1 MYHALEMEALKMA
14 DITLSAS
21 VRGNLLSLQN
31 TASLIGRTQDRLS
44 TGLAISSPLD
54 DAVKYFQAKSLS
66 SRATDLTERKDKID
80 QGISAL
86 ETVIEATDAIEDLVQ
101 NIKGIVDSAR
111 SGSKEER
118 KEYNNQIKELVAQVQ
133 RLVDDASYQGLN
145 LLNSSTST
153 LSVRFSEK
161 ADSKLEIKGVNF
173 NTEKFFLNSQGA
185 AAGVST
191 VNISNIIDKLG
202 FAAAGSSGLAGYNLS
217 VAVDLACFNKYADLA
232 ILRLDKTVSN
242 LRAKSATIAQN
253 AAILNIRL
261 DFTAQYTN
269 VLQEGADKLT
279 LADLNEEG
287 ANLLALQTRQQ
298 LGIQALSFAGQA
310 EQSIIG
316 LFR

>member
-1 MYHALEMEALKMA
+1 MS
-14 DITLSAS
+14 DVTLSAS

-31 TASLIGRTQDRLS
+31 TANLIGRTQDRLS
-44 TGLAISSPLD
+44 TGLAINSPID

-101 NIKGIVDSAR
+101 QMKGIVDSAR
-111 SGSKEER
+111 SGSKDER
-118 KEYNNQIKELVAQVQ
+118 TEYTEQLGELVTQVQ

-145 LLNSSTST
+145 LLNSSSST

-161 ADSKLEIKGVNF
+161 SDSKLDIQGVD
-173 NTEKFFLNSQGA
+173 LNATDFYLSTGGTA
-185 AAGVST
+185 LDVAVSNGT
-191 VNISNIIDKLG
+191 QVVYQLG
-202 FAAAGSSGLAGYNLS
+202 FTGGGSDGLAGYDLS
-217 VAVDLACFNKYADLA
+217 NASVLATFNEVADLV
-232 ILRLDKTVSN
+232 IKRLESTISN
-242 LRAKSATIAQN
+242 LRSKASTIAQN
-253 AAILNIRL
+253 AAILSIRL
-261 DFTAQYTN
+261 DFTSQYTN

>member
-1 MYHALEMEALKMA
+1 MS

-31 TASLIGRTQDRLS
+31 TANLIGRTQDRLS
-44 TGLAISSPLD
+44 TGLAINSPID

-118 KEYNNQIKELVAQVQ
+118 REYNVQIKELVVQVQ

-145 LLNSSTST
+145 LLISSTST
-153 LSVRFSEK
+153 LSVRFSDK
-161 ADSKLEIKGVNF
+161 ADSKLDIKGVNF
-173 NTEKFFLNSQGA
+173 NASSFYKNSA
-185 AAGVST
+185 AADAGLST
-191 VNISNIIDKLG
+191 VNISNIVNKLG
-202 FAAAGSSGLAGYNLS
+202 FVDGSTSGLAAYNLS
-217 VAVDLACFNKYADLA
+217 VAADLASFNKAADLA
-232 ILRLDKTVSN
+232 IVRLDKTVSN

-261 DFTAQYTN
+261 DFTSQYTN

>member
-1 MYHALEMEALKMA
+1 MP

-44 TGLAISSPLD
+44 TGLAINSPID

-66 SRATDLTERKDKID
+66 SRASDLTERKDKID

-86 ETVIEATDAIEDLVQ
+86 ETVIEATDSIEDLVQ
-101 NIKGIVDSAR
+101 NIKGIIDSAR
-111 SGSKEER
+111 SGSVEER
-118 KEYNNQIKELVAQVQ
+118 REYNKQIKELVVQVQ

-145 LLNSSTST
+145 LLNSTAST

-161 ADSKLEIKGVNF
+161 ADSKLDINGVNF
-173 NTEKFFLNSQGA
+173 NSDQFYLNSVGA

-191 VNISNIIDKLG
+191 VNATQIIAALG
-202 FAAAGSSGLAGYNLS
+202 ITKGGASGLAGYNLS
-217 VAVDLACFNKYADLA
+217 LAADLASFNADADLA

-253 AAILNIRL
+253 AAILSIRL
-261 DFTAQYTN
+261 DFTSQYTN

-298 LGIQALSFAGQA
+298 LGIQALSFAGQS

>member
-1 MYHALEMEALKMA
+1 MSE
-14 DITLSAS
+14 ITLSAS

-31 TASLIGRTQDRLS
+31 TAGLIGRTQDRLS
-44 TGLAISSPLD
+44 SGLAIRSPID

-66 SRATDLTERKDKID
+66 SRATDLSERKDKID
-80 QGISAL
+80 QGISTL
-86 ETVIEATDAIEDLVQ
+86 ETVVEATEAIENLTQ
-101 NIKGIVDSAR
+101 QIKGIVDAAR
-111 SGSKEER
+111 SGTKDER
-118 KEYNNQIKELVAQVQ
+118 KESATQIKELVTQIQ

-161 ADSKLEIKGVNF
+161 SDSKLDVQGVNL
-173 NTEKFFLNSQGA
+173 NVSKFFLNT
-185 AAGVST
+185 AGTALGVEVTNAST
-191 VNISNIIDKLG
+191 IVDTLG
-202 FAAAGSSGLAGYNLS
+202 FSAALSAYNLS
-217 VAVDLACFNKYADLA
+217 NASVLAVFNSKAD
-232 ILRLDKTVSN
+232 TVIKNLERTVTN
-242 LRAKSATIAQN
+242 LRSKAATVGTN
-253 AAILNIRL
+253 AAILQVRL

>member
-1 MYHALEMEALKMA
+1 MSE
-14 DITLSAS
+14 ITLSAS

-31 TASLIGRTQDRLS
+31 TAGLIGRTQDRLS
-44 TGLAISSPLD
+44 SGLAIRSPID

-66 SRATDLTERKDKID
+66 SRATDLSERKDKID
-80 QGISAL
+80 QGISTL
-86 ETVIEATDAIEDLVQ
+86 ETVVEATEAIEDLTQ
-101 NIKGIVDSAR
+101 QIKGIVDAAR
-111 SGSKEER
+111 SGTKDER
-118 KEYNNQIKELVAQVQ
+118 KESATQIKELVTQIQ

-145 LLNSSTST
+145 LLNSSAST

-161 ADSKLEIKGVNF
+161 SDSKLDVQGVNL
-173 NTEKFFLNSQGA
+173 NVSKFFLNTAGA
-185 AAGVST
+185 ALGVEVTNAST
-191 VNISNIIDKLG
+191 IVDTLG
-202 FAAAGSSGLAGYNLS
+202 FSAALSAYNLS
-217 VAVDLACFNKYADLA
+217 NASVLAVFNSKAD
-232 ILRLDKTVSN
+232 TVIKNLERTVTN
-242 LRAKSATIAQN
+242 LRSKAATVGTN
-253 AAILNIRL
+253 AAILQVRL

>member
-1 MYHALEMEALKMA
+1 MP

-31 TASLIGRTQDRLS
+31 TAGLIGRTQDRLS
-44 TGLAISSPLD
+44 TGLAISSPID

-86 ETVIEATDAIEDLVQ
+86 ETVIEATDAIENLTQ
-101 NIKGIVDSAR
+101 QIKGIVDSAR
-111 SGSKEER
+111 SGSKDER
-118 KEYNNQIKELVAQVQ
+118 KESAKQIKELVTQIQ
-133 RLVDDASYQGLN
+133 RLVDDAGYQGLN
-145 LLNSSTST
+145 LINSSTST

-161 ADSKLEIKGVNF
+161 SDSKLDVQGVNL
-173 NTEKFFLNSQGA
+173 NSDKFFVNSAGTALSVKASFTA
-185 AAGVST
+185 ASLVDT
-191 VNISNIIDKLG
+191 LG
-202 FAAAGSSGLAGYNLS
+202 FSAGLS
-217 VAVDLACFNKYADLA
+217 AYDLSKATVLA
-232 ILRLDKTVSN
+232 IFNSKADTVTKSLERTITGLRSKAATVG
-242 LRAKSATIAQN
+242 TN
-253 AAILNIRL
+253 AAILKVRL
-261 DFTAQYTN
+261 DFTSQYTN